1 MKNIKDIINES
12 EITKSFVLNMNE
24 IDYEKLIEFIQNMK
38 SKNEEFIEIQ
48 VDSSRKWIG
57 YSKGKFDNNSRYNKT
72 ELNK

>member
-1 MKNIKDIINES
+1 MKTIKDIINEAG
-12 EITKSFVLNMNE
+12 ITKSFVLNMKE
-24 IDYEKLIEFIQNMK
+24 IDYEKLIEFIQNME

-57 YSKGKFDNNSRYNKT
+57 YSKGKSDNNSRYNKT

>member
-1 MKNIKDIINES
+1 MKNIKDMINES
-12 EITKSFVLNMNE
+12 GITKSFVLNMKE
-24 IDYEKLIEFIQNMK
+24 IDYEKLIEFIQNME

-57 YSKGKFDNNSRYNKT
+57 YSKGKSDNNSRYNKT

>member
-1 MKNIKDIINES
+1 MKDLKNMINEAG
-12 EITKSFVLNMNE
+12 ITKSFVLNMKE
-24 IDYEKLIEFIQNMK
+24 IDYGKLIEFIQNME

-57 YSKGKFDNNSRYNKT
+57 YSKGKSDNNSRYNKT

>member
-1 MKNIKDIINES
+1 MKDLKNMINEAG
-12 EITKSFVLNMNE
+12 ITKSFVLNMKE

-38 SKNEEFIEIQ
+38 SNNEEFIEIQ

-57 YSKGKFDNNSRYNKT
+57 YSKGKSDNNSRYNKT

>member
-1 MKNIKDIINES
+1 MKDLKNMINEAG
-12 EITKSFVLNMNE
+12 ITKSFVLNMKE
-24 IDYEKLIEFIQNMK
+24 IDYEKLIEFIQNME

-57 YSKGKFDNNSRYNKT
+57 YSKGKSDNNSKYNKT

>member
-1 MKNIKDIINES
+1 MKDLKNMINEAG
-12 EITKSFVLNMNE
+12 ITKSFVLNMKE

-57 YSKGKFDNNSRYNKT
+57 CSKGKSDNNSRYNKT

>member
-12 EITKSFVLNMNE
+12 GITKSFVLNMNE
-24 IDYEKLIEFIQNMK
+24 IDYEKLIEFIQNME

-57 YSKGKFDNNSRYNKT
+57 YSKGKSDNNSRYNKT

>member
-1 MKNIKDIINES
+1 MKNIKDIINETG
-12 EITKSFVLNMNE
+12 ITKSFVLNMKE
-24 IDYEKLIEFIQNMK
+24 IDYEKLIEFIQNME

-57 YSKGKFDNNSRYNKT
+57 YSKGKSDNNSKYNKT

>member
-57 YSKGKFDNNSRYNKT
+57 YSKGKSDNNSRYNKT

>member
-12 EITKSFVLNMNE
+12 GITKSFVLNMKE

-57 YSKGKFDNNSRYNKT
+57 YSKGKSDNNSRYNKT

>member
-12 EITKSFVLNMNE
+12 EITKSFVLNMKE

-57 YSKGKFDNNSRYNKT
+57 YSKGKSDNNSRYNKT